1 MGKTWTL
8 KHKSGVGQP
17 VWECAGE
24 AKSKRKRQQH
34 VSVSYS
40 LLDLVPLLK
49 HSSEFLHQYL
59 IIKYTSNPVIHF
71 FSKNFLRAYFVT
83 IFLLQTLLTLY
94 PTPEPLFKVGILL
107 SPFPRKGS
115 RGWVFLPKLRQLV
128 SGRIKLW
135 AQGLNPSCLAQCPE
149 VGA

>member
-1 MGKTWTL
+1 MLGIQVPLGKVGGGHLPIVSEMQRENMEAEAQKW
-8 KHKSGVGQP
+8 SRAACVGVVLRRQRG
-17 VWECAGE
+17 
-24 AKSKRKRQQH
+24 SKRKRQQH

-83 IFLLQTLLTLY
+83 IFLLQTLLNII
-94 PTPEPLFKVGILL
+94 P
-107 SPFPRKGS
+107 
-115 RGWVFLPKLRQLV
+115 
-128 SGRIKLW
+128 
-135 AQGLNPSCLAQCPE
+135 NP
-149 VGA
+149 